1 MGKFLLGLIT
11 GVILVALFIVIGA
24 FAVASFRTRPAR
36 VADGSTLILHL
47 QGDVPETPAAGISL
61 SIPFVQTGSSVT
73 VENVWSMLRRAASD
87 PRIKGVV
94 FEPDGASPGWAKMQE
109 IHADLEQ
116 FRKSGKPLTAY
127 LKRPNSREYY
137 MATACSK
144 IYMSPVDVLD
154 LKGVGLE
161 LMYFKNT
168 LDKLGV
174 HVDVEHAGKYK
185 DYGDMFTRAS
195 MSPETDEV
203 MSSLADEIYADLVN
217 TIAKGRGKDAAAIR
231 DIIDNGPFIA
241 KQAKANG
248 LVDDLRYEDQVL
260 AGLKKTTEQE
270 YTVAPASGKEK
281 IAFVVAEGTIVRN
294 GPVSFDGSTSLQ
306 SDAFDKMIN
315 GIAND
320 STVKGVIVRIDSPGG
335 EDVASDELLHAMQ
348 DLHRKKPVVISMSDA
363 AASGGYYMAMTGD
376 PVIAYPETET
386 GSIGVVFGKPNLHG
400 LYDKLGITKDS
411 VSRGRFAR
419 IESDYESLT
428 EPEREKLRQGIDSD
442 YENFLGKVAASRKKP
457 VSAIEPIAQGR
468 VWLGDQAKANGL
480 VDELGGIDRA
490 LEMIKAKAGIP
501 GASEVN
507 LVLYP
512 PKRSVLDLL
521 FSSDAFN
528 SNSSTEANSEV
539 DALLSAAGLEPLR
552 AAWHDASLRVWMRGG
567 MLRMMPFTIQ
577 IR

>member
-1 MGKFLLGLIT
+1 
-11 GVILVALFIVIGA
+11 
-24 FAVASFRTRPAR
+24 
-36 VADGSTLILHL
+36 
-47 QGDVPETPAAGISL
+47 
-61 SIPFVQTGSSVT
+61 
-73 VENVWSMLRRAASD
+73 MLRRAAAD
-87 PRIKGVV
+87 PRIKGVI
-94 FEPDGASPGWAKMQE
+94 FEPDGATPGWAKMQE

-127 LKRPNSREYY
+127 LQRPNAREYY

-154 LKGVGLE
+154 LKGVALE

-185 DYGDMFTRAS
+185 DYGDMFTRSS
-195 MSPETDEV
+195 MSPETNEV
-203 MSSLADEIYADLVN
+203 MSSLVDEIYGDLVN
-217 TIAKGRGKDAAAIR
+217 TIAKGRGKDVAAMR
-231 DIIDNGPFIA
+231 NIIDNGPFLA

-248 LVDDLRYEDQVL
+248 LIDDLRYEDQIL
-260 AGLKKTTEQE
+260 AGLKKTTEEE
-270 YTVAPASGKEK
+270 YAVAPAGGKDK

-306 SDAFDKMIN
+306 SDTFDKMIARV
-315 GIAND
+315 AND

-348 DLHRKKPVVISMSDA
+348 DLHRKKPVVISMSDD

-376 PVIAYPETET
+376 PLIAYPATET
-386 GSIGVVFGKPNLHG
+386 GSIGVVFGKPDLHG

-419 IESDYESLT
+419 IESDYAPLT
-428 EPEREKLRQGIDSD
+428 DAEREKLRQGIDSD
-442 YENFLGKVAASRKKP
+442 YENFLGKVAAARRKP

-501 GASEVN
+501 AASDVN

-512 PKRSVLDLL
+512 PKRNLLDLVL
-521 FSSDAFN
+521 N
-528 SNSSTEANSEV
+528 SNSNAEG
-539 DALLSAAGLEPLR
+539 DALLSGAGLESLR
-552 AAWHDASLRVWMRGG
+552 TAWHNASLRVWMRGG